1 MQSLRQAVL
10 SSEERGY
17 KSQLRGVAETI
28 RWENGRNFE
37 ERKAVSKGSR
47 VPSLK
52 GAILGAPSRKSE
64 RAGAEG
70 SGRLDENTQ
79 PFIPVWT
86 WSQTTWVSVCQ
97 SLLSF
102 LVCQKVF

>member
-10 SSEERGY
+10 SSEERDC
-17 KSQLRGVAETI
+17 KSQLRGVVEMVQ
-28 RWENGRNFE
+28 WENGRNFE
-37 ERKAVSKGSR
+37 EREAVSRGSR

-52 GAILGAPSRKSE
+52 GAILEASSRKSE

-86 WSQTTWVSVCQ
+86 GSQTTCVSGCQ
-97 SLLSF
+97 SLFSF
-102 LVCQKVF
+102 LVCQRVF